1 MDHRDALDW
10 LLNEILPKDPVLSL
24 TDYDEILNHVHD
36 MVWAGHTNGAEY
48 DEVLLKV
55 QRAAPEYL
63 PGVNNFLNVLSVLLE
78 QFGNGSGLIE
88 PLERLKERLQGGG
101 LNVLE
106 DVLEEVNREQQK
118 RTKQQQSSSAKMSR
132 DNTTTSTTAT
142 MDPLQ
147 DPFST
152 PLLHDIPY
160 IIQGLHTKSYQWTVE
175 GIEMDKN
182 MPIQLVS
189 LVSEAL
195 EPALLYRQIREY
207 LDTPTSGLTAQ
218 ALKGVVEQEL
228 RNYLGVVSVLESEIR
243 NKGDV
248 TLRRCVLLL
257 KEATLALRVLFG
269 LLRDCSGLAGG
280 QILSVVYKLTFDGE
294 ETVSKFASRI
304 LILISSS
311 WNGILRQW
319 LSHGVLNDPYG
330 DFFVTFRTP
339 ESDAE
344 YQELIR
350 QGKGGDR
357 SGLFNFDKTNIP
369 EYIPEKVARQIF
381 ATGKSLYFVRVDC
394 GLSDWVE
401 RRKIELSAEE
411 ITDLRVCGSLKK
423 LVDSIYQEVVSYLN
437 TVLRDKF
444 HLDDHL
450 QGIKSYLLIGQGDFF
465 QTLLDNISATLA
477 RPSNTLF
484 RHDLT
489 SALEA
494 SIRESNARF
503 DKEWVLR
510 NLDARILELGHGA
523 LGWDVFTLEYHLQPP
538 LEGILMG
545 SMEKKSYLRIF
556 NFLWRIKRV
565 SHALNNGWRRMRIQ
579 SFANAQNSLSTI
591 WPPLRLAMAQ
601 MIHFINELQY
611 YIIFEVI
618 ETSWTKLQEKLVA
631 QVTVDELQNLHQQF
645 LQDIMSKG
653 LLHTDNLVADLHSLL
668 KHAIKMSGLV
678 DGVFEIQY
686 QILAGVEADNFTER
700 LATLAE
706 QIALVQ
712 RGFEQGVVS
721 LLRVLRTV
729 RDEDV
734 QFLTTRLDFNG
745 YYHSSV

>member
-10 LLNEILPKDPVLSL
+10 LLNEILPKEPVLSL
-24 TDYDEILNHVHD
+24 ADYDEILNHVHD

-55 QRAAPEYL
+55 QKAAPEFL
-63 PGVNNFLNVLSVLLE
+63 PGVNNFLSVLSALLE

-101 LNVLE
+101 LHVLE
-106 DVLEEVNREQQK
+106 DVLEEVNQSREQK
-118 RTKQQQSSSAKMSR
+118 RTQAARNSR
-132 DNTTTSTTAT
+132 ETT

-152 PLLHDIPY
+152 PMLQDIPY
-160 IIQGLHTKSYQWTVE
+160 IIQGLHTKSYQWTAE
-175 GIEMDKN
+175 GIELDKN
-182 MPIQLVS
+182 MPLQLVS

-269 LLRDCSGLAGG
+269 LLRDCSGLLGG

-294 ETVSKFASRI
+294 ETVAKFASRI

-330 DFFVTFRTP
+330 DFFVTFKTP

-357 SGLFNFDKTNIP
+357 KELFAFDKSNIP

-401 RRKIELSAEE
+401 RRKIELTAEE

-437 TVLRDKF
+437 TVLREK
-444 HLDDHL
+444 HCW
-450 QGIKSYLLIGQGDFF
+450 
-465 QTLLDNISATLA
+465 T
-477 RPSNTLF
+477 
-484 RHDLT
+484 T
-489 SALEA
+489 S
-494 SIRESNARF
+494 
-503 DKEWVLR
+503 V
-510 NLDARILELGHGA
+510 
-523 LGWDVFTLEYHLQPP
+523 P
-538 LEGILMG
+538 L
-545 SMEKKSYLRIF
+545 
-556 NFLWRIKRV
+556 
-565 SHALNNGWRRMRIQ
+565 
-579 SFANAQNSLSTI
+579 
-591 WPPLRLAMAQ
+591 
-601 MIHFINELQY
+601 
-611 YIIFEVI
+611 
-618 ETSWTKLQEKLVA
+618 
-631 QVTVDELQNLHQQF
+631 
-645 LQDIMSKG
+645 
-653 LLHTDNLVADLHSLL
+653 
-668 KHAIKMSGLV
+668 
-678 DGVFEIQY
+678 
-686 QILAGVEADNFTER
+686 
-700 LATLAE
+700 
-706 QIALVQ
+706 
-712 RGFEQGVVS
+712 
-721 LLRVLRTV
+721 
-729 RDEDV
+729 
-734 QFLTTRLDFNG
+734 
-745 YYHSSV
+745 

>member
-1 MDHRDALDW
+1 MDHIDALDW
-10 LLNEILPKDPVLSL
+10 LLNEILPKGLSQD
-24 TDYDEILNHVHD
+24 DYDEILNHVHN
-36 MVWAGHTNGAEY
+36 MVWAGHTNGGEY

-55 QRAAPEYL
+55 QKAAPEYL
-63 PGVNNFLNVLSVLLE
+63 PGVNNFLNVVSVLLE
-78 QFGNGSGLIE
+78 QFGNGQGLIE
-88 PLERLKERLQGGG
+88 PLEQLKNRLQGGG
-101 LNVLE
+101 LHVLE
-106 DVLEEVNREQQK
+106 DVLEEVNKESREQ
-118 RTKQQQSSSAKMSR
+118 RKQQSAKMSR
-132 DNTTTSTTAT
+132 ETTL
-142 MDPLQ
+142 DPLQ
-147 DPFST
+147 DPFSQ
-152 PLLHDIPY
+152 PLLQDIPY
-160 IIQGLHTKSYQWTVE
+160 IIQGLHTKSYQWTNE

-182 MPIQLVS
+182 MPIQLVG

-195 EPALLYRQIREY
+195 EPALLYRQIREL
-207 LDTPTSGLTAQ
+207 LDQPTSGLTAQ

-269 LLRDCSGLAGG
+269 LLRDCNGLLGG

-344 YQELIR
+344 YQDLIR

-357 SGLFNFDKTNIP
+357 SGLFTFDKSNIP
-369 EYIPEKVARQIF
+369 EYIPEHVARQIF

-423 LVDSIYQEVVSYLN
+423 LVDSIYQEVVQYLN
-437 TVLRDKF
+437 TVLREKF

-465 QTLLDNISATLA
+465 QTLLDNISPTLA

-579 SFANAQNSLSTI
+579 SFANSENSLSTI

-618 ETSWTKLQEKLVA
+618 ETSWTKLQDKLVA

-686 QILAGVEADNFTER
+686 QILTGAAGDFEDR
-700 LATLAE
+700 LGTLSE
-706 QIALVQ
+706 QIAIVQ
-712 RGFEQGVVS
+712 KGFEQGVVS

>member
-36 MVWAGHTNGAEY
+36 MVWAGHTNGQEY

-55 QRAAPEYL
+55 QRAAPEFL

-101 LNVLE
+101 LSVLE
-106 DVLEEVNREQQK
+106 DVLEEVNRRK
-118 RTKQQQSSSAKMSR
+118 PAAKMSR
-132 DNTTTSTTAT
+132 DNTASTTATT

-160 IIQGLHTKSYQWTVE
+160 IIQGLHTKSYHWTPE
-175 GIEMDKN
+175 GIEMDKKN

-189 LVSEAL
+189 LMSEAL
-195 EPALLYRQIREY
+195 EPALLYRHIREY

-294 ETVSKFASRI
+294 DTVSKFASRI

-357 SGLFNFDKTNIP
+357 SGLFTFDKANIP
-369 EYIPEKVARQIF
+369 EYIPEKVAKQIF

-394 GLSDWVE
+394 GLSDWVA
-401 RRKIELSAEE
+401 RRQIELSAEE

-423 LVDSIYQEVVSYLN
+423 LVDSIYTEVVSYLN
-437 TVLRDKF
+437 TVLREKF

-579 SFANAQNSLSTI
+579 SFANAQNSLATI

-618 ETSWTKLQEKLVA
+618 ETSWTKLQEKLGA
-631 QVTVDELQNLHQQF
+631 QVVTVDELQNLHQQF

-686 QILAGVEADNFTER
+686 QILAGVQADNYTER
-700 LATLAE
+700 LSTLSE
-706 QIALVQ
+706 QIAVVQ

-721 LLRVLRTV
+721 LLRVLKTV

>member
-10 LLNEILPKDPVLSL
+10 LLNEILPRDPVLSL
-24 TDYDEILNHVHD
+24 ADYDEILNHVHD
-36 MVWAGHTNGAEY
+36 MVWAGHTNGPEY
-48 DEVLLKV
+48 DEVLLRV

-63 PGVNNFLNVLSVLLE
+63 PGVNNFLNVISVLLE
-78 QFGNGSGLIE
+78 QFGNGPALVE
-88 PLERLKERLQGGG
+88 PLERLKDRLQGGG
-101 LNVLE
+101 LS
-106 DVLEEVNREQQK
+106 VLEEVLGEINGDHKKTQN
-118 RTKQQQSSSAKMSR
+118 QQQQQQQQQQAAKMSR
-132 DNTTTSTTAT
+132 DNTSTT
-142 MDPLQ
+142 MDPPQ
-147 DPFST
+147 DPWST
-152 PLLHDIPY
+152 PLLLDVPY
-160 IIQGLHTKSYQWTVE
+160 IIQGLHTKSYEWTAE

-269 LLRDCSGLAGG
+269 LLRDCSGLLGG

-304 LILISSS
+304 LILISAS

-330 DFFVTFRTP
+330 DFFVTFRTS

-357 SGLFNFDKTNIP
+357 SGLFTFDKSNIP
-369 EYIPEKVARQIF
+369 EYIPEKVAKQIF

-394 GLSDWVE
+394 GLANWVE
-401 RRKIELSAEE
+401 RRKVELTAEE

-465 QTLLDNISATLA
+465 QTLLDNISPTLA

-579 SFANAQNSLSTI
+579 SFANPQNSLSTI
-591 WPPLRLAMAQ
+591 WPSLRLAMAQ

-618 ETSWTKLQEKLVA
+618 ETSWTKLQHKLVT

-686 QILAGVEADNFTER
+686 QILTGADGDYDDR
-700 LATLAE
+700 LETLSE